1 MTPPIDINN
10 SRAVLFV
17 TNSPDKAK
25 QFLTPQDLHNNFFE
39 FPTSSRATIITITRL
54 YEEES
59 TATILL
65 HALRAPEALALL
77 KPIEDCTRPI
87 RLFAVAPSTDDVP
100 PPLLSRFRVVHL
112 DREVNPLAR
121 EFLATKTLKTIP
133 ETSSFYVDL
142 AGFIPLVEYNI
153 NHTRYNVNTSF
164 EKNVKNLALIGA
176 ILRDIRACTHNI
188 FWQYHFDK
196 LKRCWI
202 WD

>member
-1 MTPPIDINN
+1 MTPPTELNN

-39 FPTSSRATIITITRL
+39 FPTSSRATIITITRI

-77 KPIEDCTRPI
+77 KPLEDCTRPI

-112 DREVNPLAR
+112 DREVNPLAS

-142 AGFIPLVEYNI
+142 AGFIPLVGYNI
-153 NHTRYNVNTSF
+153 NHSRYNVNTSF

>member
-1 MTPPIDINN
+1 MTPPTELNN

-17 TNSPDKAK
+17 TNSPDKVK

-39 FPTSSRATIITITRL
+39 FPTSSRATITTITRL

-77 KPIEDCTRPI
+77 KPLEDNRRPI

-133 ETSSFYVDL
+133 CDPSFYVDL

-153 NHTRYNVNTSF
+153 NHSRYNVNTSF
-164 EKNVKNLALIGA
+164 EKNVKNLSLIDA

>member
-1 MTPPIDINN
+1 MTPPLDINN

-39 FPTSSRATIITITRL
+39 FPTSSRATIITITRI

-59 TATILL
+59 TATIFL
-65 HALRAPEALALL
+65 HEIIVPTALALL
-77 KPIEDCTRPI
+77 KPLEDCTRPI

-133 ETSSFYVDL
+133 CDPSFYVDL

-153 NHTRYNVNTSF
+153 NHSRYNVSTSF
-164 EKNVKNLALIGA
+164 EKNVKNLSLIDA
-176 ILRDIRACTHNI
+176 ILRDIRLCTHNI

>member
-1 MTPPIDINN
+1 MTPPLDINN

-39 FPTSSRATIITITRL
+39 FPTSSRATIITITRI

-77 KPIEDCTRPI
+77 KPLEDCTRPI

-133 ETSSFYVDL
+133 CDPSFYVDL

-153 NHTRYNVNTSF
+153 NHSRYNVNTSF
-164 EKNVKNLALIGA
+164 EKNVKNLSLIDA

>member
-1 MTPPIDINN
+1 MTPPLDINN

-39 FPTSSRATIITITRL
+39 FPTSSRATITTITRI

-77 KPIEDCTRPI
+77 KPLEDNRRPI

-100 PPLLSRFRVVHL
+100 PPLLSRFRVVYL
-112 DREVNPLAR
+112 DDTPNPLVR
-121 EFLATKTLKTIP
+121 EYLETKTLKTIP
-133 ETSSFYVDL
+133 CDPSFYVDL
-142 AGFIPLVEYNI
+142 ADLVAFDGYNI
-153 NHTRYNVNTSF
+153 NHSRYNVNTSF
-164 EKNVKNLALIGA
+164 EKNIKNLELIGA
-176 ILRDIRACTHNI
+176 ILRDIRLCTHNI
-188 FWQYHFDK
+188 FWQYHFER
-196 LKRCWI
+196 LKRGWI

>member
-17 TNSPDKAK
+17 TNSPDKVK
-25 QFLTPQDLHNNFFE
+25 QFLTPLVDNNNFFD
-39 FPTSSRATIITITRL
+39 FPTCSRETIITITRI

-59 TATILL
+59 AATIFL
-65 HALRAPEALALL
+65 HEIIVPTALALL
-77 KPIEDCTRPI
+77 KPLEDCTRPI

-133 ETSSFYVDL
+133 CDLSFYVDL

-153 NHTRYNVNTSF
+153 NHDWYNVNTSF
-164 EKNVKNLALIGA
+164 EKNIKNLELIGA
-176 ILRDIRACTHNI
+176 ILRDISLCTHNI
-188 FWQYHFDK
+188 FWKYHFDR